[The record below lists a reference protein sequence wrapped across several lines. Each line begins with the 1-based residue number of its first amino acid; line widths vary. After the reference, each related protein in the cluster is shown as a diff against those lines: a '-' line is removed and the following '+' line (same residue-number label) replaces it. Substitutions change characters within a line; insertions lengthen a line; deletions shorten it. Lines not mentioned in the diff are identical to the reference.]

1 MEDPAAG
8 SAIFIEFFMEEGV
21 LYVQIL
27 YKSDADSEQ
36 VVLREG
42 SKREDGALTSG
53 DFALFVGG

>member
-36 VVLREG
+36 VILREG

-53 DFALFVGG
+53 DF